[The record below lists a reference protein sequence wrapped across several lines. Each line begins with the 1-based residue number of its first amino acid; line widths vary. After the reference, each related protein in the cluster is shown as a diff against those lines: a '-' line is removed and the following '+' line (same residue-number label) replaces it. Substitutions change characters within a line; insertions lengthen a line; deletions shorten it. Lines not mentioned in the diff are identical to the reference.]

1 MKVEKTGGT
10 GRAGRGSGSY
20 MRSHAAAP
28 AAPSVARPP
37 LTAAVFGIPENEF
50 TPRVRDAIMALMKEV
65 DQLRR
70 EVDRAHERLEDVA
83 RAADQDV
90 LLPILNRRA
99 FTRELSRFIAFA
111 DRHGTASSLLYFD
124 LDDFKSVND
133 AHGHACGDAV
143 LRHFADVIALQV
155 RGTDVLGRLG
165 GDEFGIILAHISLD
179 HAVKKAAS
187 LAAFLRERPAPWQ
200 NRKIPLSFTY
210 GVTELRAGESPDT
223 AIAQADNAMYAKK
236 RAGK

>member
-10 GRAGRGSGSY
+10 GRAGRSGGPYAGS
-20 MRSHAAAP
+20 RSAAP
-28 AAPSVARPP
+28 ASPAVPPPP
-37 LTAAVFGIPENEF
+37 LTASVFGIPENEF

-111 DRHGTASSLLYFD
+111 ERHGTASSLLYFD

-133 AHGHACGDAV
+133 VHGHSCGDAV
-143 LRHFADVIALQV
+143 LRHFADVITNQV

-165 GDEFGIILAHISLD
+165 GDEFGVILAHISID

-187 LAAFLRERPAPWQ
+187 LASQLRDRPARWQ
-200 NRKIPLSFTY
+200 NKKIPLSFTY

-236 RAGK
+236 RSDR